1 MRLKVFNG
9 SPRGEESTTTILLKH
24 FLNGFIT
31 TDGNT
36 YEMDYLNRV
45 KVGFFLL
52 TCTVANQNLCKND
65 QALSKNLLFHMS

>member
-1 MRLKVFNG
+1 MRLTVFNG

-36 YEMDYLNRV
+36 YEINYLNRV
-45 KVGFFLL
+45 KVGFF
-52 TCTVANQNLCKND
+52 
-65 QALSKNLLFHMS
+65 